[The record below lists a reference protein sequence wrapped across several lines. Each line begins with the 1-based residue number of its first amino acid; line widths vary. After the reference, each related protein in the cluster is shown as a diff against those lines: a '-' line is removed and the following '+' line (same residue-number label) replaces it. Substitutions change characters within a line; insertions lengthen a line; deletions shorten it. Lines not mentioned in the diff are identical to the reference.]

1 MGDMN
6 ARILAFS
13 TVSLITVLTL
23 TGCTSSVT
31 HNHGDSS
38 SSMMSPGSDS
48 VLMSDPD
55 IMFAQMMIPHHEQAV
70 EMSTLAE
77 TRSQNADVLAL
88 AQQIKEAQAPEIAL
102 MTSWL
107 TVAGAPL
114 IMGHDMGDDG
124 MLSAD
129 EMTALANSS
138 GVEFDKLFLTG
149 MIGHHEGAV
158 TMAQS
163 VAGSSNTD
171 VKALSESIISSQTTE
186 IEKMKQLF
194 AALQ

>member
-1 MGDMN
+1 
-6 ARILAFS
+6 
-13 TVSLITVLTL
+13 
-23 TGCTSSVT
+23 
-31 HNHGDSS
+31 
-38 SSMMSPGSDS
+38 MMSPGSDS
-48 VLMSDPD
+48 VMMSDPD

-88 AQQIKEAQAPEIAL
+88 AQQVKEAQAPEIAL
-102 MTSWL
+102 MTAWL
-107 TVAGAPL
+107 TEAGAPL
-114 IMGHDMGDDG
+114 TMGHDMGDDG
-124 MLSAD
+124 MLSAE

-163 VAGSSNTD
+163 VAGSSNTE

-186 IEKMKQLF
+186 IEKMKQLL